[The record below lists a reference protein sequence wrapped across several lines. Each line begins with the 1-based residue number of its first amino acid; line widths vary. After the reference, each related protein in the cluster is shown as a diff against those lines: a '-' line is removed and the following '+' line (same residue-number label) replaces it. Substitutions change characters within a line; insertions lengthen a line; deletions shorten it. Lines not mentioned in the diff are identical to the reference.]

1 MKLVAKV
8 SFSVEEKNE
17 EQDEGRKASYEVVVT
32 AKYPKE
38 EEYVK
43 NEYDFG
49 GGLFLVK
56 LQTLY

>member
-17 EQDEGRKASYEVVVT
+17 EQDEGRKASYEVLVT
-32 AKYPKE
+32 AKLPKE
-38 EEYVK
+38 AEGVK

-49 GGLFLVK
+49 GGLF
-56 LQTLY
+56 